1 MPRLVHLN
9 GPAGIGKSTL
19 AGRYIDDHPLAF
31 CLDIDG
37 FRRLIG
43 RWDEH
48 EGQSGLLARAM
59 AIKMAT
65 THLSAGYDVVVPQ
78 YVARPAFVRELA
90 GAATRA
96 GASFHEIV
104 LLDDPE
110 PAEARFDQRAEDPA
124 RAIHHQEAVRAI
136 KRSGGFRSMYDR
148 LMLVVADLPA
158 ATPLWTTADDVAGS
172 YRELLAALER
182 DGQQMSIGHR
192 SYPAWCNPLAS
203 LVTLQRHLRV

>member
-9 GPAGIGKSTL
+9 GPPGIGKSTL
-19 AGRYIDDHPLAF
+19 ARRYVHDHPLAF

-48 EGQSGLLARAM
+48 EEQSTLLARAM
-59 AIKMAT
+59 AIEMAT

-78 YVARPAFVRELA
+78 YVARPAFVHELA
-90 GAATRA
+90 TAAARA

-104 LLDDPE
+104 LLDQPE
-110 PAEARFDQRAEDPA
+110 RAEARFDRRAEDPA
-124 RAIHHQEAVRAI
+124 WVIHHREAVRVMTHV
-136 KRSGGFRSMYDR
+136 GGFRSMYDR

-158 ATPLWTTADDVAGS
+158 ATELWTTADDVTGA
-172 YRELLAALER
+172 YRELLAVL
-182 DGQQMSIGHR
+182 DKVGS
-192 SYPAWCNPLAS
+192 
-203 LVTLQRHLRV
+203 